1 MDISQGRCHCRLP
14 HVSAVS
20 LLGATSIGKSPM
32 LIDDHPVANLTYYL
46 EQIIF
51 GVIGI
56 LAGLLSILF
65 PETTGLGLP
74 ETMEEALS
82 IGKTPTRFRVGSCS
96 NGFRAAEKD
105 VNE

>member
-1 MDISQGRCHCRLP
+1 M
-14 HVSAVS
+14 
-20 LLGATSIGKSPM
+20 
-32 LIDDHPVANLTYYL
+32 IDDHSIANLTDCI

-82 IGKTPTRFRVGSCS
+82 IGKTPNSRFRVGSCS
-96 NGFRAAEKD
+96 NIIRLPM
-105 VNE
+105 